1 MMKAFKI
8 FSMAAVAFMMYACSS
23 EDTALENAPV
33 AGGKMHFTATIA
45 APNSGASTRTTYT
58 EITESTD
65 PDYGKIKVAWEQ
77 DDEIALIHNGTKD
90 VVKVQTIHPDGS
102 ATISGDITVDT
113 DGEIVIIVYPAA
125 AVDAPESGSEPVY
138 NATYNAK
145 WLSQDGTLG
154 YIQDNLDYCDASS
167 TLKVCGTEVTLS
179 DNISLESSIA
189 IVKFSL
195 TDGTNAINATQ
206 FLIRDGSDDVVAAVT
221 PATGTASTF
230 YVALPPAVTGTTST
244 FRFKATTAT
253 SSYYYSK
260 YGATVDWGKY
270 YQSQLTMALLDMLH
284 TPLTLE
290 ATEDGTTVT
299 ITNKSGVTFSYTVNG
314 GTPVST
320 SSNASF
326 TLQAGDKVQFNS
338 TNSALGVRTD
348 PGDPNSYNYLNIMVD
363 KKSYVYGN
371 VMCMVN
377 DNGGDFAADLTLADY
392 AMPKLF
398 CGSFSADNHIAFLA
412 DKPLMLPATN
422 ISKYCYRYMFG
433 FCTELSTLPSG
444 FLPAKEMKEQCYA
457 FIFTYCQGLIA
468 LPDDLLPAGGGGGG
482 SLAKSCYEAMFQ
494 CCSGLTTLAD
504 DFLPATTLAERCY
517 CDMFRSCSGL
527 TTLADDF
534 LPATTLVESCYNGM
548 FHFCSGLTHAP
559 ILRAPTLVNKCYLD
573 IFSRCSKL
581 SEVTCLA
588 TNISASE
595 SLNYWLFDA
604 GENVSGPKTV
614 YVDPSMTTKGTGS
627 GDGKWNLSD
636 GWTLQNYVA
645 P

>member
-1 MMKAFKI
+1 MKAFKI
-8 FSMAAVAFMMYACSS
+8 FSMAAVAFMMVACSS
-23 EDTALENAPV
+23 EDTVLDNTPI
-33 AGGKMHFTATIA
+33 AGQKVHFTATIA
-45 APNSGASTRTTYT
+45 APGSDALTRTTYT
-58 EITESTD
+58 EITSGTD
-65 PDYGKIKVAWEQ
+65 AGKIKVAWEQ
-77 DDEIALIHNGTKD
+77 GDKIALIHNGKKD
-90 VVKVQTIHPDGS
+90 EVTVQTLNADGS
-102 ATISGDITVDT
+102 ANISGDITVGT
-113 DGEIVIIVYPAA
+113 DGEAVTIVYPAA
-125 AVDAPESGSEPVY
+125 SVNAPASGAEPVED
-138 NATYNAK
+138 ATYATK
-145 WLSQDGTLG
+145 WNSQDGTLA
-154 YIQDNLDYCDASS
+154 YIQDNLDFCRATS
-167 TLKVCGTEVTLS
+167 TLMVSGTNATLN
-179 DNISLESSIA
+179 DNIALKSNIA

-206 FLIRDGSDDVVAAVT
+206 FLVRDGNDNVLAAVT
-221 PATGTASTF
+221 PAAGSASTF
-230 YVALPPAVTGTTST
+230 YAAIPPATTGA

-253 SSYYYSK
+253 SSYFISK
-260 YGATVDWGKY
+260 SGVTVAAGKY
-270 YQSQLTMALLDMLH
+270 YQSSLKMAKLDMLN

-348 PGDPNSYNYLNIMVD
+348 PDDPNSYNYLNIMVD

-371 VMCMVN
+371 VMSMVN

-444 FLPAKEMKEQCYA
+444 FLPAKVMKEQCYA

-517 CDMFRSCSGL
+517 CNMFRSCSGL
-527 TTLADDF
+527 
-534 LPATTLVESCYNGM
+534 N
-548 FHFCSGLTHAP
+548 HAP
-559 ILRAPTLVNKCYLD
+559 LLRAPTLVKKCYED
-573 IFSRCSKL
+573 IFFYCSKL

-595 SLNYWLFDA
+595 CLFTWLTHA

>member
-1 MMKAFKI
+1 M
-8 FSMAAVAFMMYACSS
+8 
-23 EDTALENAPV
+23 
-33 AGGKMHFTATIA
+33 
-45 APNSGASTRTTYT
+45 
-58 EITESTD
+58 
-65 PDYGKIKVAWEQ
+65 
-77 DDEIALIHNGTKD
+77 
-90 VVKVQTIHPDGS
+90 
-102 ATISGDITVDT
+102 
-113 DGEIVIIVYPAA
+113 
-125 AVDAPESGSEPVY
+125 
-138 NATYNAK
+138 
-145 WLSQDGTLG
+145 
-154 YIQDNLDYCDASS
+154 
-167 TLKVCGTEVTLS
+167 
-179 DNISLESSIA
+179 
-189 IVKFSL
+189 
-195 TDGTNAINATQ
+195 
-206 FLIRDGSDDVVAAVT
+206 
-221 PATGTASTF
+221 
-230 YVALPPAVTGTTST
+230 
-244 FRFKATTAT
+244 
-253 SSYYYSK
+253 
-260 YGATVDWGKY
+260 
-270 YQSQLTMALLDMLH
+270 
-284 TPLTLE
+284 
-290 ATEDGTTVT
+290 T

-348 PGDPNSYNYLNIMVD
+348 PDDPNSYNYLNIMVD

-371 VMCMVN
+371 VMSMVN

-398 CGSFSADNHIAFLA
+398 CGSFSVDNHIAFLA

-444 FLPAKEMKEQCYA
+444 FLPAKVMKEQCYA

-527 TTLADDF
+527 
-534 LPATTLVESCYNGM
+534 N
-548 FHFCSGLTHAP
+548 HAP
-559 ILRAPTLVNKCYLD
+559 LLRAPTLVNKCYED
-573 IFSRCSKL
+573 IFFNCSKL

-595 SLNYWLFDA
+595 CLFNWLSDA

-614 YVDPSMTTKGTGS
+614 YVDPNMLAVDTGY
-627 GDGKWNLSD
+627 DGWNLYT